1 MGKASSNK
9 KVTRAAST
17 GGGRTTRG
25 RTPWLWYLSI
35 LLVVVLG
42 VAGVVQSRHQREIK
56 LAAGTVVPPRLE
68 NPAKHRA
75 ADHWHMAYGFYLC
88 DHFAPN
94 LPANPEKGG
103 IHTHADG
110 LIHVEPIALE
120 DTGSHATIGRFVK
133 LAGVTLSATEIH
145 LPGDKVYKNG
155 DKCGDKPGLVQA
167 QVDGKLV
174 DGDPKNIRIK
184 DGSNITIA
192 FVPKGTKIPETP
204 TVAALSNPNA
214 NEPGTTPAGTTDTT
228 AVPGTA
234 DTTPGATPAPTTAP
248 GATPATTPAPATTP
262 TTGGTPATTTPGP
275 TTPGSPP
282 TTTK

>member
-35 LLVVVLG
+35 LLVVALG
-42 VAGVVQSRHQREIK
+42 LAGIVQSRHQREIK
-56 LAAGTVVPPRLE
+56 LAAGTLVPPRLQ
-68 NPAKHRA
+68 NPKKHRA

-94 LPANPEKGG
+94 LPSNPEKGG
-103 IHTHADG
+103 IHTHDDG
-110 LIHVEPIALE
+110 LIHVEPIAID

-133 LAGVTLSATEIH
+133 LAGVTLSATTIH
-145 LPGDKVYKNG
+145 LPGDKAYNNG

-204 TVAALSNPNA
+204 SVANLKDPNA
-214 NEPGTTPAGTTDTT
+214 NEAGSTPPSTVAPGTETPTSTPAGSTPPAST
-228 AVPGTA
+228 PP
-234 DTTPGATPAPTTAP
+234 TTPPPAGSTP
-248 GATPATTPAPATTP
+248 P
-262 TTGGTPATTTPGP
+262 TTGGSPAT

-282 TTTK
+282 TSTK